1 MDAIKILV
9 VGAGGTGG
17 NIVTNLCRLLEPIK
31 DKTISIIVADG
42 DIIEKKNR
50 ERQPYSFE
58 EEGLNKADT
67 LVYKCSQVFDVK
79 ISSYPHYIEDV
90 NALQM
95 LLPGTLSYHNSA
107 YIPILVGAVDNNKT
121 RAVFHN
127 FFNQSRNLFYIDSGN
142 ETWDGQVIC
151 GVRADFKT
159 IASPAAEIYPDIL
172 KSKEVFKSQ
181 KGCAD
186 IVVEKPQQFITNLQA
201 AIITL
206 SYISDIV
213 ITGDLKTHQSTFDIK
228 TKAMRSYDAP
238 WAKNLKKVA
247 V

>member
-1 MDAIKILV
+1 MEGIKILV

-31 DKTISIIVADG
+31 DKEISIVVADG

-67 LVYKCSQVFDVK
+67 LVYKCSQVIDVK
-79 ISSYPHYIEDV
+79 VSSYPHYIEDIST
-90 NALQM
+90 LQM
-95 LLPGTLSYHNSA
+95 LLPDAVGYRLSS
-107 YIPILVGAVDNNKT
+107 YIPILVGAVDNNKA
-121 RAVFHN
+121 RAVFHS

-142 ETWDGQVIC
+142 EMWDGQVIC
-151 GVRADFKT
+151 GVRANSKT
-159 IASPAAEIYPDIL
+159 IASPVAEIYPDIL
-172 KSKEVFKSQ
+172 ESTEVFESQ
-181 KGCAD
+181 KGCTD

-201 AIITL
+201 AVIAL

-228 TKAMRSYDAP
+228 TKIMRSYDTP
-238 WAKNLKKVA
+238 WAKNLEKVA